1 MKGVTAKA
9 LSLALL
15 LLIGLPALAPALAGE
30 AVRIQLKWYHQFQF
44 AGYYAALEQGFF
56 AEEGLEVELLERDPN
71 KNNILQVY
79 EGEAEYGIAD
89 SVLLLYQTA
98 GLGLRIVAPI
108 FQESPNVL
116 MTLASS
122 GIETPQDLVGR
133 RIRLYDNETDGFPL
147 LAFLAEQ
154 GVLER
159 GFIRQPFNPDFELL
173 ARGESDAM
181 HGYAGNEP
189 YLLSELGY
197 EVRVFHPAH
206 YGIDLYGDMLFTTEQ
221 ETEQHPERVEAMRR
235 AVLKGWE
242 YALDHKEEIA
252 RLILDQYSQ
261 RKSFEALMYEAQAI
275 EQAVARFS
283 VPLGTLD
290 PGRLRYIQALYQ
302 RHGLLDEQLT
312 LETGTFFLDDE
323 PADIPLTKDEQA
335 FLRAHPVIRVAIDP
349 DWYPLEFVDE
359 NGRFGGISADYLAL
373 LEARLGIRFEPAT
386 DLTWMRAMELLR
398 ARELDMFSMAAQT
411 PERST
416 YALFTEPY
424 IRSPMVIVTTDQ
436 VDYIGDPTRLLG
448 HDIAVVQGYA
458 SHEWLSTHHPELRL
472 RPVAGTRQGL
482 EQVATGE
489 VYALVDNLAAV
500 SFLIKQQG
508 LSNLKISGQ
517 LPIAYDLA
525 MAARNDWPLLRSI
538 LQKGLESISQDEKNA
553 IYDKWIRLQYET
565 RLDLGRIAPY
575 FLGLVVILLLV
586 SFDALRF
593 RRLHLRLGQS
603 NAQLKEAEERL
614 INQNREL
621 ERLSITDTLTGAC
634 NRLHLD
640 AVLGELQARAQ
651 RYGRPV
657 SIILFDL
664 DHFKQINDRHGHPI
678 GDEVLRRFA
687 DLVRRTIRD
696 TDIFGRW
703 GGEEFMLVC
712 PETGLADTVR
722 LAERIRQAYS
732 ELELPSGRQT
742 LSAGV
747 AEWRTGQSVEA
758 WIDLCDQRLYQA
770 KSQGRN
776 RVVDV

>member
-1 MKGVTAKA
+1 MMAKI
-9 LSLALL
+9 LSLL
-15 LLIGLPALAPALAGE
+15 LLLMIGAPALAGE

-44 AGYYAALEQGFF
+44 AGYYAALEKGFF
-56 AEEGLEVELLERDPN
+56 AEEGLDVELLERDPS

-79 EGEAEYGIAD
+79 EGEAEYGVAD
-89 SVLLLYQTA
+89 SVLLLYQTS

-108 FQESPNVL
+108 FQQSPSVL

-159 GFIRQPFNPDFELL
+159 GFTRQAFNPDFELL
-173 ARGESDAM
+173 IRGDSDAM

-189 YLLSELGY
+189 YRLRELGH
-197 EVRVFHPAH
+197 EVRLFHPAH
-206 YGIDLYGDMLFTTEQ
+206 YGIDLYGDMLFTTER
-221 ETEQHPERVEAMRR
+221 EAEQHPERIAAMRR

-252 RLILDQYSQ
+252 RLILEQYSR
-261 RKSFEALMYEAQAI
+261 RKSFAALMYEAQAT

-302 RHGLLDEQLT
+302 RHGLLDKQLT
-312 LETGTFFLDDE
+312 IETRSFFLDE
-323 PADIPLTKDEQA
+323 EQAGIPLTEDEQA
-335 FLRAHPVIRVAIDP
+335 FLRAHPVIRVGIDP

-373 LEARLGIRFEPAT
+373 LEARLGIRFEPVT
-386 DLTWMRAMELLR
+386 DQSWSRAMELVR
-398 ARELDMFSMAAQT
+398 TRELDMLSMAAQT
-411 PERST
+411 PERSA

-424 IRSPMVIVTTDQ
+424 IHSPMVIVTNDQ
-436 VDYIGDPTRLLG
+436 VDYIGDPARLLG
-448 HDIAVVQGYA
+448 HEVAVVQGYA
-458 SHEWLSTHHPELRL
+458 PQEWLKTHQPRLRL
-472 RPVAGTRQGL
+472 RPVDSTRQGL

-489 VYALVDNLAAV
+489 IFALVDNLAAV

-508 LSNLKISGQ
+508 FSNLKISGQ
-517 LPIAYDLA
+517 LPLAFDLA
-525 MAARNDWPLLRSI
+525 MAARSDWPLLRSI
-538 LQKGLESISQDEKNA
+538 LQKGLDAISQDEKHA

-565 RLDLGRIAPY
+565 RLDLKRIAPY
-575 FLGLVVILLLV
+575 FLVLLGILLVVT
-586 SFDALRF
+586 FDALRF
-593 RRLHLRLGQS
+593 RRLHLRLKLS
-603 NAQLKEAEERL
+603 NQQLKAAEEQL

-621 ERLSITDTLTGAC
+621 KRLSITDTLTGAC
-634 NRLHLD
+634 NRLKLD

-651 RYGRPV
+651 RYGGGV

-664 DHFKQINDRHGHPI
+664 DHFKQVNDRHGHPV

-687 DLVRRTIRD
+687 DLVRRTIRE
-696 TDIFGRW
+696 TDVFGRW
-703 GGEEFMLVC
+703 GGEEFMLAC
-712 PETGLADTVR
+712 PETGLAEAVQ
-722 LAERIRQAYS
+722 LAERIRQAFAT
-732 ELELPSGRQT
+732 LELPSGRQT

-747 AEWRTGQSVEA
+747 AEWRTGQSVET

-776 RVVDV
+776 RVIGV